1 LFFPSVFDP
10 GARYSVDP
18 RRRRRRK
25 EEEDDLC
32 VCV

>member
-1 LFFPSVFDP
+1 LFSPSVFDP